1 MNKIPAFGDVSPAM
15 SKYMLISGMNFKKEW
30 GDKVSYMPVEIN
42 SRSTLTSSNK
52 GILVGDYPSTAEK
65 ASRDLFYDAF
75 ATGLVEVNRLYYC
88 LSSDE
93 YSKDEKRKL
102 MYGSDQ
108 ILV

>member
-1 MNKIPAFGDVSPAM
+1 M

-42 SRSTLTSSNK
+42 SRSTLTSK
-52 GILVGDYPSTAEK
+52 RRRGDYHATADK